1 MNKITFRYLQPSEEE
16 ILPQLFRILHSN
28 MTRIAPAGCNYEED
42 EKLWLNYILTALRG
56 RSLNIL
62 LMYAGEELAGYC
74 QYSIDGDIVQVD
86 EVEIRPEYQRTMVF
100 YRFCLFMMDELPRK
114 VRFFT
119 SYVRKDN
126 QNSISIHESLE
137 MERIGE
143 NRSGT
148 SWQYRGEIEKA
159 AARFRR

>member
-1 MNKITFRYLQPSEEE
+1 M
-16 ILPQLFRILHSN
+16 
-28 MTRIAPAGCNYEED
+28 
-42 EKLWLNYILTALRG
+42 
-56 RSLNIL
+56 
-62 LMYAGEELAGYC
+62 
-74 QYSIDGDIVQVD
+74 QVD